1 MEIGTRIKELR
12 IRAGLTQ
19 AQLAKIVK
27 VTPAA
32 VGNYEQGVS
41 FPKERVLKKLFGAL
55 NCSPNELFCQ
65 DDFSEEDYEHLR
77 LYVQLDSEGK
87 RAVDECTARE
97 LSKAGGI
104 RIAARGGS
112 AEIAL
117 KKRGSKSIFDAS
129 DYNSR

>member
-12 IRAGLTQ
+12 TRAGLTQ
-19 AQLAKIVK
+19 KQLAGKIG

-41 FPKERVLKKLFGAL
+41 FPKETVLKKLFGAL
-55 NCSPNELFCQ
+55 DCSPNELFGEEY
-65 DDFSEEDYEHLR
+65 FSEEDFEHLR
-77 LYVQLDSEGK
+77 LYSRLDSNGK

-97 LSKAGGI
+97 YSKTVGI
-104 RIAARGGS
+104 QIAARGGS

-117 KKRGSKSIFDAS
+117 KKRTNKSILDAS
-129 DYNSR
+129 DYKR